1 MGSFAYF
8 VSTLF
13 GREIEAAIFVV
24 IAMASAAAIIAV
36 ALIW

>member
-1 MGSFAYF
+1 MGSFGYI
-8 VSTLF
+8 VSQIF
-13 GREIEAAIFVV
+13 GREIEASIFVV